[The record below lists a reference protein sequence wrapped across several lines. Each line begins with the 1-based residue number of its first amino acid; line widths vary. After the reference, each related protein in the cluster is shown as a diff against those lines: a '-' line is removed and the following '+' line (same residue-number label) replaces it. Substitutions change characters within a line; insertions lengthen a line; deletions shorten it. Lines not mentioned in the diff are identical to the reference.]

1 LKRRKFL
8 QAGAAAA
15 VAGPAL
21 AAPAIA
27 QATPEV
33 TWRLTSSFHKSH
45 DVLFG
50 TAQTICRFVAE
61 ATDSKFRIQ
70 PFAAGELVPGTQA
83 LDAVTSNAVSVDCA
97 HTPLDIYFAKDPALA
112 FGTGIPFGLN
122 GRHHWAWWAFG
133 GGAEIVNAALK
144 KFNAYGFAAGLTGP
158 QMGAWMRK
166 EISSVEDLKGMKFR
180 INGMGAMIIERVG
193 AVSLQMPMSDVVI
206 ALEQG
211 LIDAAEH
218 ACPYDDERL
227 GLPKVAK
234 YNYYPGWWKSAG
246 MIHLVVNLEKWNA
259 LPKAYQASLARAC
272 DSANGWMLGK
282 YDTLNPAALRRLVAA
297 GTVLRPFP
305 PAVLEACRKA
315 TSEYLDELAVKSA
328 HFRKGRDSLNAF
340 RNEQQPWW
348 QVAEQAFDSATMIG
362 RS

>member
-15 VAGPAL
+15 VAGPSL

-27 QATPEV
+27 ETTPEIA
-33 TWRLTSSFHKSH
+33 WRLASSFHKSH

-50 TAQTICRFVAE
+50 TTQTICRFVAE
-61 ATDSKFRIQ
+61 ATDNRFLIQ

-83 LDAVTSNAVSVDCA
+83 LDAVTSNAAAVDCA
-97 HTPLDIYFAKDPALA
+97 HTPLDIYVAKEPALA
-112 FGTGIPFGLN
+112 FGAGIPFGLN
-122 GRHHWAWWAFG
+122 GRHHLAWWAFG
-133 GGAEIVNAALK
+133 GGGEIVNAALK
-144 KFNAYGFAAGLTGP
+144 KLNAYGIAAGLTGT
-158 QMGAWMRK
+158 QMGAWSRK
-166 EISSVEDLKGMKFR
+166 EITSVEDLKDRKFR
-180 INGMGAMIIERVG
+180 INGMGGAIIERVG
-193 AVSLQMPMSDVVI
+193 AVSLQMPTSDVVV

-218 ACPYDDERL
+218 SCPYDDERL
-227 GLPKVAK
+227 GLQKVAK

-259 LPKAYQASLARAC
+259 LPKSYQASLARAC
-272 DSANGWMLGK
+272 DAANGWMLGK
-282 YDTLNPAALRRLVAA
+282 YDTLNPVALRRLVAA

-305 PAVLEACRKA
+305 PAVLDAFRKA
-315 TSEYLDELAVKSA
+315 ANAYYDEISAKSSQ
-328 HFRKGRDSLNAF
+328 FRKGRDSLNAF

-348 QVAEQAFDSATMIG
+348 LVAEQAFDSATMIG

>member
-1 LKRRKFL
+1 MKRRKFL
-8 QAGAAAA
+8 QASAAAA

-27 QATPEV
+27 QATPEIS
-33 TWRLTSSFHKSH
+33 WRLTSSFHKSH

-61 ATDSKFRIQ
+61 ATDGKFRIQ

-144 KFNAYGFAAGLTGP
+144 KLNAYGFAAGLTGP

-180 INGMGAMIIERVG
+180 INGMGGMIIERVG
-193 AVSLQMPMSDVVI
+193 AVSLQMPMSDVVV

-259 LPKAYQASLARAC
+259 LPKAYQASLAPGLRLRQRLDARQIRH
-272 DSANGWMLGK
+272 AQ
-282 YDTLNPAALRRLVAA
+282 PRRVAALGRRRHGTTPLSAHGAGGLPQGDERVPRRARRQECALQEGARFTQRLPQRAAALVAGRGA
-297 GTVLRPFP
+297 GLR
-305 PAVLEACRKA
+305 
-315 TSEYLDELAVKSA
+315 
-328 HFRKGRDSLNAF
+328 
-340 RNEQQPWW
+340 
-348 QVAEQAFDSATMIG
+348 
-362 RS
+362 